1 MTIDSE
7 DEIDVVNVS
16 IEESLN
22 RDINIS
28 GERILNALIKK
39 CKHKSMRNGIAIHID
54 DEIDTVT
61 GKETDAGKTG
71 NSVIGKSGTSDDRIC
86 GATMT
91 NHKNKPNYK
100 EIVTI
105 NSSSVV
111 IDDVSDQDIF
121 VDVVNVDT
129 SHDDHI
135 HKSIRTTISNRQ
147 KNSNLVNRQIC
158 EHCCK
163 QIYTHNPVIACPTC
177 PLIIHSKCVANGNF
191 IIGDGSGG
199 CSKWYCKDCYET
211 QGIKRYNPFFECI
224 EMDPMHRND
233 DEAANNNMECI
244 LEISTML
251 QNCNPYSIEELN
263 SKVRCDTANQFSTFF
278 LNIDGNATNFDQF
291 VAELQLYQ
299 TTFSVIAL
307 AETNIDQCNGN
318 MYQIDNY
325 QSIYQSNIVL
335 NEKVKSKGSGIGMYI
350 HNTYNF
356 TEIPQVSRCTPNIEA
371 LFITITNTATPITI
385 GVVYRPPSGDVD
397 IFNAEFEQ
405 LVNQLPN
412 KNVYIHGDFNI
423 NLHKTDK
430 NTTAFEK
437 VFISNGYA
445 PLISLATHER
455 PHCEPSCIDN
465 IFCNNINHITCTGTI
480 TDKLSHHLPIFSFS
494 NIESINKN
502 SSEKADSTPQ
512 YDFCNANAE
521 KFVDR
526 VKSVFSTSPE
536 NNYNFSG
543 FAQAYTN
550 LIDEC
555 CLSLSKSKSK
565 RTKTINPWIT
575 PSIIRSVQTKH
586 KLYKAW
592 KKTVTKNDAVGNPE
606 KYYMYKN
613 YRRRLKTIIKSAKKL
628 HYCKKFDESKGDI
641 KKTWKL
647 INDLRG
653 KCNKSPPAS
662 FIINSK
668 LILDRRIIASEFNAY
683 FTSIA
688 TKMNESVLSDGI
700 PIHGIPDFISYMP
713 TRIKDN
719 IFLEDCSSYEIE
731 KIISEFENSKS
742 SDIPINLLKKS
753 SKLISPILAY
763 FFNQFMD
770 QGIFPDELKIGQ
782 VVPVYKKGNKEELQ
796 NYRPIS
802 ILPAFSKIF
811 EKIIYYRLYSFL
823 SANNVISD
831 TQFGFRKGHSTSHAL
846 NYSIEKIY
854 GHLEASKHVIGIFI
868 DLSKAFDT
876 IDHNQLLYKI
886 ENYGFRGKAFDLIKS
901 YMTNRNQF
909 VQFLDEK
916 SNLAPIR
923 YGVPQGSVLGPL
935 LFLLYIN
942 DIVNATPCGDFVLYA
957 DDTNIF
963 VAANSREGV
972 YEKANEVLNYVYNYM
987 LSNKLHINM
996 SKCNYMYFRPN
1007 IANYQVCA
1015 RSREMLKL
1023 SINGKNIKQVAST
1036 KFLGV
1041 IIDEDLS
1048 WIPHVEYLNKKLK
1061 SCCGAI
1067 KRIMNYIPDSQFVN
1081 IYHSL
1086 FESHLS
1092 YCISVWGG
1100 ASPVEIEKLF
1110 ITQKYCM
1117 RILFGKQPYWF
1128 ITDTCQ
1134 RALSFNEQM
1143 NRDYSKEHTK
1153 PLFKSN
1159 DILTVSNLYN
1169 YHALTELY
1177 KIMKFRTPC
1186 SIYSKLHISDRKILL
1201 ILNKVKFDKHK
1212 QQFFYN
1218 AALKWNQI
1226 YNFLIEPYEIKLINS
1241 EHTDGS
1247 SFDVI
1252 ITYDFTLSVSVLK
1265 AKLKKIIMA
1274 IQCDGIEN
1282 EWATLNSNLTA
1293 YTGIVNTHR

>member
-1 MTIDSE
+1 
-7 DEIDVVNVS
+7 
-16 IEESLN
+16 
-22 RDINIS
+22 
-28 GERILNALIKK
+28 
-39 CKHKSMRNGIAIHID
+39 
-54 DEIDTVT
+54 
-61 GKETDAGKTG
+61 
-71 NSVIGKSGTSDDRIC
+71 
-86 GATMT
+86 
-91 NHKNKPNYK
+91 
-100 EIVTI
+100 
-105 NSSSVV
+105 
-111 IDDVSDQDIF
+111 
-121 VDVVNVDT
+121 
-129 SHDDHI
+129 
-135 HKSIRTTISNRQ
+135 
-147 KNSNLVNRQIC
+147 
-158 EHCCK
+158 
-163 QIYTHNPVIACPTC
+163 
-177 PLIIHSKCVANGNF
+177 
-191 IIGDGSGG
+191 
-199 CSKWYCKDCYET
+199 
-211 QGIKRYNPFFECI
+211 
-224 EMDPMHRND
+224 MDPMHHND
-233 DEAANNNMECI
+233 DESANNNNIECI
-244 LEISTML
+244 LEISNIL

-263 SKVRCDTANQFSTFF
+263 STLKSTNQFSTFF
-278 LNIDGNATNFDQF
+278 LNIDGNATNFDHF
-291 VAELQLYQ
+291 ATYLQLFRNN
-299 TTFSVIAL
+299 FSVIAL
-307 AETNIDQCNGN
+307 AETNIDQCHEN

-325 QSIYQSNIVL
+325 QSIYQSNIVS

-350 HNTYNF
+350 HNSYNF

-371 LFITITNTATPITI
+371 LFINITNAISPITI
-385 GVVYRPPSGDVD
+385 GVIYRPPSGNVD

-405 LVNQLPN
+405 LMNKLPN

-430 NTTAFEK
+430 NTTEFEK

-445 PLISLATHER
+445 PLISLATHEQ
-455 PHCEPSCIDN
+455 PHCEPTCIDN
-465 IFCNNINHITCTGTI
+465 IFSNSIDHITFTGTI

-494 NIESINKN
+494 NIECINKHKC
-502 SSEKADSTPQ
+502 EKADSTLQ

-521 KFVDR
+521 KFISR
-526 VKSVFSTSPE
+526 VKSVFSTTPE
-536 NNYNFSG
+536 YNYNFSG

-555 CLSLSKSKSK
+555 CLTLSKSKSK

-575 PSIIRSVQTKH
+575 QSIIRSVQTKH

-606 KYYMYKN
+606 KYSLYKN
-613 YRRRLKTIIKSAKKL
+613 YRKSLKFIIKNAKKL

-647 INDLRG
+647 INALRG

-662 FIINSK
+662 FTINSK
-668 LILDRRIIASEFNAY
+668 LVLDRRIIASEFNAY

-688 TKMNESVLSDGI
+688 TKMNEPVLSDGI
-700 PIHGIPDFISYMP
+700 PINEIPNFTTYMP
-713 TRIKDN
+713 TRIKEN

-731 KIISEFENSKS
+731 QIISEFENGKS
-742 SDIPINLLKKS
+742 SDIPINLIKKS

-782 VVPVYKKGNKEELQ
+782 VIPVYKKGNKEELQ

-811 EKIIYYRLYSFL
+811 EKIIYCRLYSFL
-823 SANNVISD
+823 SAKNVISD

-854 GHLEASKHVIGIFI
+854 GHLEANKHVIGIFI

-876 IDHNQLLYKI
+876 IDHNQLMHKI
-886 ENYGFRGKAFDLIKS
+886 ENYGFRGKAFNLIKS

-916 SNLAPIR
+916 SNLAPVR

-942 DIVNATPCGDFVLYA
+942 DIVNATIGGDFVLYA

-972 YEKANEVLNYVYNYM
+972 YEKANKVLNCMYSYM
-987 LSNKLHINM
+987 ASNKLHINM

-1007 IANYQVCA
+1007 IANYQICA

-1023 SINGKNIKQVAST
+1023 SINGKNIKQVAAT

-1041 IIDEDLS
+1041 VIDEDLS

-1092 YCISVWGG
+1092 YCINVWGG
-1100 ASPVEIEKLF
+1100 VSPVEIEKLF

-1128 ITDTCQ
+1128 ITETCQ
-1134 RALSFNEQM
+1134 RVLSFNEQM

-1153 PLFKSN
+1153 PLFESN
-1159 DILTVSNLYN
+1159 NILTVSNLYN

-1186 SIYSKLHISDRKILL
+1186 SIYSKLHISDRKVLL

-1218 AALKWNQI
+1218 AAMKWNQI
-1226 YNFLIEPYEIKLINS
+1226 SNFLIRPYEIKVINS
-1241 EHTDGS
+1241 KNTDES
-1247 SFDVI
+1247 SSNDIVL
-1252 ITYDFTLSVSVLK
+1252 TYDFTLSVSVLK

-1274 IQCDGIEN
+1274 IQCDGIVN
-1282 EWATLNSNLTA
+1282 EWTTLNSNLTA
-1293 YTGIVNTHR
+1293 YTGILNHR

>member
-1 MTIDSE
+1 M
-7 DEIDVVNVS
+7 
-16 IEESLN
+16 
-22 RDINIS
+22 
-28 GERILNALIKK
+28 
-39 CKHKSMRNGIAIHID
+39 
-54 DEIDTVT
+54 
-61 GKETDAGKTG
+61 
-71 NSVIGKSGTSDDRIC
+71 
-86 GATMT
+86 
-91 NHKNKPNYK
+91 
-100 EIVTI
+100 TI

-121 VDVVNVDT
+121 VDVVNVD
-129 SHDDHI
+129 SYHDDHTR
-135 HKSIRTTISNRQ
+135 KYIRTAVPSRQ
-147 KNSNLVNRQIC
+147 KNKNIVNRQTC

-191 IIGDGSGG
+191 IIGEGSGG
-199 CSKWYCKDCYET
+199 CSKWYCRDCYET
-211 QGIKRYNPFFECI
+211 QGLKRYNPFFECI

-233 DEAANNNMECI
+233 DEANNMECI

-251 QNCNPYSIEELN
+251 HNCNPYSIEELN
-263 SKVRCDTANQFSTFF
+263 SKVRCDTAKQFSTFF
-278 LNIDGNATNFDQF
+278 LNIDGNATNFDPF

-299 TTFSVIAL
+299 NKFSVIAL
-307 AETNIDQCNGN
+307 AETNIDQCNEN

-325 QSIYQSNIVL
+325 QSIYQSNIII
-335 NEKVKSKGSGIGMYI
+335 NGKVKNKGSGIGIYI

-356 TEIPQVSRCTPNIEA
+356 TEIPQASLCTPNIEA
-371 LFITITNTATPITI
+371 LFITITNTSTPKTI

-405 LVNQLPN
+405 LLNQLPN

-423 NLHKTDK
+423 NLHKTDN

-445 PLISLATHER
+445 PLISLATHEQ
-455 PHCEPSCIDN
+455 PHCEPTCIDN
-465 IFCNNINHITCTGTI
+465 IFCNSINHITSTGTI
-480 TDKLSHHLPIFSFS
+480 TDKLSHHSPIFSFS
-494 NIESINKN
+494 DIENINNNN
-502 SSEKADSTPQ
+502 SNSEGTDSTAQ

-521 KFVDR
+521 KFIDR
-526 VKSVFSTSPE
+526 VKSVFSTSPK

-555 CLSLSKSKSK
+555 CLSLNKPKSK

-575 PSIIRSVQTKH
+575 HSIIQSIEKKH

-592 KKTVTKNDAVGNPE
+592 KKTVTKKDAVGNPE
-606 KYYMYKN
+606 KYSLYKN
-613 YRRRLKTIIKSAKKL
+613 YRRSLKTIIKSAKKFY
-628 HYCKKFDESKGDI
+628 YCKQFNESKGDI

-647 INDLRG
+647 INALRG

-662 FIINSK
+662 FIIDSK
-668 LILDRRIIASEFNAY
+668 LVLDRRIIASEFNTY
-683 FTSIA
+683 FASIA
-688 TKMNESVLSDGI
+688 TKMNEPTLLSDGI
-700 PIHGIPDFISYMP
+700 PIREIPNFTSFMP
-713 TRIKDN
+713 TRVKEN

-731 KIISEFENSKS
+731 QIISEFENGKS

-782 VVPVYKKGNKEELQ
+782 VIPVYKKGNKEEFQ

-811 EKIIYYRLYSFL
+811 EKIIYCRLYSFL
-823 SANNVISD
+823 SAKNVISD

-854 GHLEASKHVIGIFI
+854 GHLEANEHVIGIFI

-876 IDHNQLLYKI
+876 IDHNQLMHKI

-909 VQFLDEK
+909 VQFLDKK

-942 DIVNATPCGDFVLYA
+942 DIVNATSGGDFVLYA

-972 YEKANEVLNYVYNYM
+972 YKKANEVLNCIYNYM
-987 LSNKLHINM
+987 ASNKLHINM
-996 SKCNYMYFRPN
+996 GKCNYMYFRPN

-1023 SINGKNIKQVAST
+1023 SINGKNIKQVAVT

-1067 KRIMNYIPDSQFVN
+1067 KRIMHYIPDAQIVN

-1092 YCISVWGG
+1092 YCINVWGG
-1100 ASPVEIEKLF
+1100 VSPAEIEKLF

-1128 ITDTCQ
+1128 ITETCQ
-1134 RALSFNEQM
+1134 RVLSFNEQM
-1143 NRDYSKEHTK
+1143 HRDFSKEHTK

-1159 DILTVSNLYN
+1159 NILTVSNLYN
-1169 YHALTELY
+1169 YHALIEVY
-1177 KIMKFRTPC
+1177 KIMKFKTPY
-1186 SIYSKLHISDRKILL
+1186 SIYSRFHMSDRKILL

-1218 AALKWNQI
+1218 AAMKWNQI
-1226 YNFLIEPYEIKLINS
+1226 SNFLIKPYEIKVINS
-1241 EHTDGS
+1241 KDTDES
-1247 SFDVI
+1247 SLNNVVL
-1252 ITYDFTLSVSVLK
+1252 TYDFTLSVSVLK
-1265 AKLKKIIMA
+1265 AKLKKIIMD
-1274 IQCDGIEN
+1274 IQCDGIAN
-1282 EWATLNSNLTA
+1282 EWNTLNSNLTA
-1293 YTGIVNTHR
+1293 YTGIVNRRLEFGSSV